1 MVMTMATTS
10 NRAFYAAVLA
20 KWATSPVKLGPQPTE
35 ANFATAH
42 QFGRP
47 GKQSLGFAM
56 ALRDCGMTRAQMKQA
71 AYLYDE
77 KATTCFN
84 HINDY
89 VVAGTFTRDMN
100 APNKALK
107 ITLSDKGTATLAAR
121 AAAATVTA
129 DKPVAAKAAKPKAV
143 KKAASK
149 PRKAVTVATV
159 TAAEN
164 QQVDA
169 PNDDAPIGETVSGT
183 VLTADQATA

>member
-1 MVMTMATTS
+1 MTTNKS
-10 NRAFYAAVLA
+10 FYAATLA
-20 KWATSPVKLGPQPTE
+20 KWATSPVKLGPQPSE
-35 ANFATAH
+35 AQFATAH

-56 ALRDCGMTRAQMKQA
+56 ALRDCGMTRGQMKQS

-77 KATTCFN
+77 KATTCFS

-107 ITLSDKGTATLAAR
+107 ITLSDKGVKTLEAR
-121 AAAATVTA
+121 AAAQAATVTA
-129 DKPVAAKAAKPKAV
+129 DKPAAKVAKGKAV
-143 KKAASK
+143 KAKRASK
-149 PRKAVTVATV
+149 ARKITQV

-164 QQVDA
+164 AAVEGTDA
-169 PNDDAPIGETVSGT
+169 VEPMNGVSDGVIDPVT
-183 VLTADQATA
+183 SGFAAA